1 MRDWG
6 DGMDYIALGQRIR
19 QERLK
24 LNLTQEK
31 LAEDVG
37 LSSTYIGQVERG
49 ERSVTLGK
57 LVLIVNR
64 LGVTVDYL
72 LSDSITPDNDGAYRI
87 WSQLMD
93 GRTEPEKALVINMV
107 KLMFGYL
114 DNES

>member
-1 MRDWG
+1 
-6 DGMDYIALGQRIR
+6 MDYIALGQRIR

-37 LSSTYIGQVERG
+37 LSTTYIGQVERG
-49 ERSVTLGK
+49 ERSLTLGK

-64 LGVTVDYL
+64 FGVTVDYL
-72 LSDSITPDNDGAYRI
+72 LSDSVEPENDNQYRI
-87 WSQLMD
+87 WSQLMN
-93 GRTEPEKALVINMV
+93 GRTEDEKALAVNMV

-114 DNES
+114 DEQSQF

>member
-1 MRDWG
+1 
-6 DGMDYIALGQRIR
+6 MDYIALGQRIR

-37 LSSTYIGQVERG
+37 LSTTYIGQVERG
-49 ERSVTLGK
+49 ERSLTLGK

-64 LGVTVDYL
+64 LGITVDYL
-72 LSDSITPDNDGAYRI
+72 LSDSVAPGNDGQYRL

-93 GRTEPEKALVINMV
+93 GRTEEEKALAVNMV

-114 DNES
+114 DENA

>member
-1 MRDWG
+1 
-6 DGMDYIALGQRIR
+6 MDYIALGQRIR

-37 LSSTYIGQVERG
+37 LSTTYIGQVERG
-49 ERSVTLGK
+49 ERSLTLGK

-64 LGVTVDYL
+64 FGVTVDYL
-72 LSDSITPDNDGAYRI
+72 LSDSVEPANDSQYRL
-87 WSQLMD
+87 WSQLMN
-93 GRTEPEKALVINMV
+93 GRTEDEKALAVNMV

-114 DNES
+114 DEQS

>member
-1 MRDWG
+1 
-6 DGMDYIALGQRIR
+6 MDYIALGQRIR

-64 LGVTVDYL
+64 LGVTVDFL
-72 LSDSITPDNDGAYRI
+72 LSDSIAPDNDGEYRI

-93 GRTEPEKALVINMV
+93 GRTESEKALAINMV
-107 KLMFGYL
+107 KLMLGYL
-114 DNES
+114 DSKS

>member
-1 MRDWG
+1 
-6 DGMDYIALGQRIR
+6 MDYIALGQRIR

-37 LSSTYIGQVERG
+37 LSTTYIGQVERG
-49 ERSVTLGK
+49 ERSLTLGK

-64 LGVTVDYL
+64 FGVTVDYL
-72 LSDSITPDNDGAYRI
+72 LSDSVEPENDSQYRI
-87 WSQLMD
+87 WSQLMN
-93 GRTEPEKALVINMV
+93 GRTENEKALAVNMV

-114 DNES
+114 DEQPRI

>member
-1 MRDWG
+1 
-6 DGMDYIALGQRIR
+6 MDYIALGQRIR

-37 LSSTYIGQVERG
+37 LSTTYIGQVERG
-49 ERSVTLGK
+49 ERSLTLGK

-64 LGVTVDYL
+64 FGVTVDYL
-72 LSDSITPDNDGAYRI
+72 LSDSVEPENDSQYHI
-87 WSQLMD
+87 WSQLMN
-93 GRTEPEKALVINMV
+93 GRTEDEKALAVNMV

-114 DNES
+114 DEQS

>member
-1 MRDWG
+1 
-6 DGMDYIALGQRIR
+6 MDYIALGQRIR
-19 QERLK
+19 QERMK

-37 LSSTYIGQVERG
+37 LSTTYIGQVERG
-49 ERSVTLGK
+49 ERSLTLGK

-64 LGVTVDYL
+64 FGVTVDYL
-72 LSDSITPDNDGAYRI
+72 LSDSVEPKNDSQYRL

-93 GRTEPEKALVINMV
+93 GRTEDEKALAVNMV

-114 DNES
+114 DEQSQL

>member
-1 MRDWG
+1 
-6 DGMDYIALGQRIR
+6 MDYVALGQRIR

-37 LSSTYIGQVERG
+37 LSTTYIGQVERG
-49 ERSVTLGK
+49 ERSLTLGK

-64 LGVTVDYL
+64 FGVTVDYL
-72 LSDSITPDNDGAYRI
+72 LSDSVEPENDTQYRL
-87 WSQLMD
+87 WSQLMS
-93 GRTEPEKALVINMV
+93 GRTENEKALAVNMV

-114 DNES
+114 DEQSRI

>member
-1 MRDWG
+1 
-6 DGMDYIALGQRIR
+6 MDYIALGLRIR

-37 LSSTYIGQVERG
+37 LSTTYIGQVERG
-49 ERSVTLGK
+49 ERSLTLGK

-64 LGVTVDYL
+64 FGVTVDYL
-72 LSDSITPDNDGAYRI
+72 LSDSVEPENDSQYRL

-93 GRTEPEKALVINMV
+93 GRTEDEKALAVNMV

-114 DNES
+114 DEQSQL

>member
-1 MRDWG
+1 
-6 DGMDYIALGQRIR
+6 MDYIALGQRIR

-37 LSSTYIGQVERG
+37 LSTTYIGQVERG
-49 ERSVTLGK
+49 ERSLTLGK

-64 LGVTVDYL
+64 FGVTVDYL
-72 LSDSITPDNDGAYRI
+72 LSDSMEPENDSQYRL

-93 GRTEPEKALVINMV
+93 GRTEDEKALAVNMV
-107 KLMFGYL
+107 KLMFSYL
-114 DNES
+114 DEQSQL